1 MMIGTYLLKKSDLP
15 KFIDAL
21 LPEYEVVGPKLIE
34 GEPIF
39 DYLKSGSDFVDSYTL
54 LSPKEFLYP
63 QTEEMLSYKKNNGEF
78 IFSYSLD
85 EKKRIIMGVKPCDV
99 RGFQRIDPV
108 LKEDPYYMS
117 RRNNT
122 LIFAFTC
129 VTPCE
134 NGFCRNLGGP
144 TLDKGFD
151 LQFTDL
157 GEEYLIEVGSE
168 RGKEIVEKT
177 KDYLSPASDAHLKQK
192 SSIVSDV
199 ISKLPDIKVNGV
211 HELISWDDP
220 IFKELGEKCISCGAC
235 NFACPSCFCYNVADY
250 TLPVGGYRE
259 RTWDSC
265 LLAGFARMAADNPRE
280 SEESRMRQRISH
292 KFKYYYEVYNAQ
304 LCTGCGRCY
313 AVCPVKIDLRDVL
326 KHFWEVKK

>member
-1 MMIGTYLLKKSDLP
+1 MVEAYLLKKPDLP
-15 KFIDAL
+15 KFIDTL
-21 LPEYEVVGPKLIE
+21 LPDYEVIGPKLIN

-39 DYLKSGSDFVDSYTL
+39 DYLQHGNDLVDSHTL

-63 QTEEMLSYKKNNGEF
+63 QTEEMLHYKQSEGKV

-85 EKKRIIMGVKPCDV
+85 EKRRIIMGVRSCDV

-122 LIFAFTC
+122 LIFSFTC

-144 TLDKGFD
+144 SLDKGYD

-157 GEEYLIEVGSE
+157 GDTYLIEVGSE
-168 RGKEIVEKT
+168 RGKEITEKT
-177 KDYLSPASDAHLKQK
+177 KTILSAANNTHLKQK
-192 SSIVSDV
+192 DSIVSKV
-199 ISKLPDIKVNGV
+199 LSELPDIRVNEV
-211 HELISWDDP
+211 AEQISWDDP

-250 TLPVGGYRE
+250 SLPNGGYRE

-292 KFKYYYEVYNAQ
+292 KFKYYYEVYNTQ